1 MNHSINQIKIKMN
14 FSKKTGQKLYNE
26 ALKIIP
32 NGSNLF
38 GKRSELYLPFNW
50 PAYYKKAK
58 GCQIV
63 DLDNN
68 KYLDFTMVG
77 IGANIL
83 GYSDNEVVKAAN
95 NAVRKGNLTTLNPPE
110 DIELAKILLDLH
122 PWAEMVR
129 YARTGGEINAIAV
142 RIARAFSKK
151 SHVAA
156 CGYHGW
162 HDWYL
167 SANLSSKS
175 ELDGHLLPGLN
186 PLGVPKEMQGLT
198 HTFNYGD
205 STQLNSLIEEYEIGT
220 VIMEPLRGDNIN
232 IKFLEEVKEIC
243 AKNKIVL
250 IFDEV
255 TSGFREY
262 IGGHHM
268 LININPDIALFG
280 KTMSNGIPMAA
291 AIGKKE
297 IMIMAQETF
306 ISSTYWTDRS
316 GPAAAV
322 ATIKKMKRINSPD
335 KLKKIGEDIRE
346 ALTFAAE
353 LNKLKI
359 KFYGSI
365 CLTSFELEV
374 NDWQKS
380 LTLYTQEMLKRG
392 ILASDRVY
400 SNLGHNRRS
409 INYFKRCLI
418 DVFKMIKTYDKNNT
432 TINFLEGPTRIPGF
446 GRVGLK
452 NE

>member
-1 MNHSINQIKIKMN
+1 MQK
-14 FSKKTGQKLYNE
+14 SKNTGQNLYKE
-26 ALKIIP
+26 GKKIIP

-38 GKRSELYLPFNW
+38 GKRSELYLPENW

-68 KYLDFTMVG
+68 KYFDFTMVG

-83 GYSDNEVVKAAN
+83 GYADPDVVRAAN
-95 NAVRKGNLTTLNPPE
+95 KAIKRGNLTTLNPPE
-110 DIELAKILLDLH
+110 DIELAKILIDLH
-122 PWAEMVR
+122 PWAGMVR
-129 YARTGGEINAIAV
+129 YARTGGEINAIAI

-151 SHVAA
+151 SHVAV

-167 SANLSSKS
+167 SANLSSNSK
-175 ELDGHLLPGLN
+175 LDGHLLPGLN

-198 HTFNYGD
+198 HTFSYGD
-205 STQLNSLIEEYEIGT
+205 KEELSKIVNNYDIGT
-220 VIMEPLRGDNIN
+220 IIMEPLRGEKISEEF
-232 IKFLEEVKEIC
+232 ILEVRKIC
-243 AKNKIVL
+243 DKKKIVL

-268 LININPDIALFG
+268 LTNINPDIALFG
-280 KTMSNGIPMAA
+280 KTISNGIPMAA
-291 AIGKKE
+291 IIGKKE
-297 IMIMAQETF
+297 VMKMAEDTF

-322 ATIKKMKRINSPD
+322 ATIKKMKRMNSPQ
-335 KLKKIGEDIRE
+335 KLKKIGKEIRE
-346 ALTFAAE
+346 ALTYAANVND
-353 LNKLKI
+353 LNI
-359 KFYGSI
+359 KFYGSV

-374 NDWQKS
+374 KNWQNS
-380 LTLYTQEMLKRG
+380 LTLYTQEMLKLG

-400 SNLGHNRRS
+400 SNMGHNYRS
-409 INYFKRCLI
+409 INYFKKCLI
-418 DVFKMIKTYDKNNT
+418 KVFAIIKDADKNDT
-432 TINFLEGPTRIPGF
+432 TLSCLDGPARISSF

-452 NE
+452 DE

>member
-1 MNHSINQIKIKMN
+1 MN
-14 FSKKTGQKLYNE
+14 FNKRTGQKLYEE
-26 ALKIIP
+26 AKNIIP

-38 GKRSELYLPFNW
+38 GKRSELYLPDNW

-58 GCQIV
+58 GCEIY

-83 GYSDNEVVKAAN
+83 GYSDPDVVRAAK
-95 NAVRKGNLTTLNPPE
+95 NAVSNGNLTTLNPPE
-110 DIELAKILLDLH
+110 DIELAKILIELH
-122 PWAEMVR
+122 PWADMVR

-142 RIARAFSKK
+142 RIARAYSNK
-151 SHVAA
+151 SHVAV

-167 SANLSSKS
+167 SANLSGNSK
-175 ELDGHLLPGLN
+175 LDGHLLPGLN
-186 PLGVPKEMQGLT
+186 PLGVPQEMTGLT
-198 HTFNYGD
+198 HTFTYGA
-205 STQLNSLIEEYEIGT
+205 IEELHDLGDKYDIGT
-220 VIMEPLRGDNIN
+220 IIMEPLRGQEVSIE
-232 IKFLEEVKEIC
+232 FLSQVKNFCVE
-243 AKNKIVL
+243 NNIVL

-268 LININPDIALFG
+268 LADIYPDIALFG
-280 KTMSNGIPMAA
+280 KTISNGIPMAA

-297 IMIMAQETF
+297 IMKMAEDTF

-316 GPAAAV
+316 GPSAAIAS
-322 ATIKKMKRINSPD
+322 IRKMKRINSPE
-335 KLKKIGEDIRE
+335 KLKKVGQEIRK
-346 ALTFAAE
+346 ALIHAAE
-353 LNKLKI
+353 KNNLKI

-374 NDWQKS
+374 KNWQNS
-380 LTLYTQEMLKRG
+380 LTLYTQEMLKLG
-392 ILASDRVY
+392 VLASDRVY
-400 SNLGHNRRS
+400 SNIGHNNRS
-409 INYFKRCLI
+409 IKYFKKCLVK
-418 DVFKMIKTYDKNNT
+418 VFSIIKESDDKDIVSLKLN
-432 TINFLEGPTRIPGF
+432 GPARTPGF

-452 NE
+452 N